1 MEDSRNIQIAENR
14 FPYGTGEE
22 HRFLHFTYTHYFQ
35 YCESLFTSFFF
46 GPQVEVQNNIL
57 KANFGLSNEEI
68 LSWENRATRYKMTP
82 QSFSFFLHV
91 AMYSASQGFNAVY
104 SGIKERSEGRK
115 QMLCLV
121 RKYEEKSKKG
131 KKAKKNK
138 KKKHQ
143 SEDSDSDVLTDV
155 STSGIMRNTDDDDDQ
170 LGVDQDVIINRSI
183 ADASGS
189 QSHVDQHIDM
199 DISTVQPISELDVM
213 PQPQLVKQPVDNL
226 TKSSNKK
233 KKSNKNIIQQVITGH
248 KPDDDGTS
256 RIRNILVY
264 DVPVSLTPE
273 EILQQ

>member
-1 MEDSRNIQIAENR
+1 MEDSKNIQMAKNR
-14 FPYGTGEE
+14 FPYGTDEE

-35 YCESLFTSFFF
+35 YYESLFTAFFS
-46 GPQVEVQNNIL
+46 GLQVEVQNNIL

-68 LSWENRATRYKMTP
+68 LSWENRAAHYKMTP

-91 AMYSASQGFNAVY
+91 AMYSASQGFNTVY

-115 QMLCLV
+115 QMLRFM
-121 RKYEEKSKKG
+121 RKHEEKPKKG

-155 STSGIMRNTDDDDDQ
+155 STSKIMRNTDDDD
-170 LGVDQDVIINRSI
+170 DVIINRSI

-189 QSHVDQHIDM
+189 QSHIDQHIDM
-199 DISTVQPISELDVM
+199 DISTVQPISELDVT
-213 PQPQLVKQPVDNL
+213 PQPHLVKQPVDNSSNL

-233 KKSNKNIIQQVITGH
+233 KKSNKNII
-248 KPDDDGTS
+248 
-256 RIRNILVY
+256 
-264 DVPVSLTPE
+264 
-273 EILQQ
+273 

>member
-115 QMLCLV
+115 QMLCL
-121 RKYEEKSKKG
+121 
-131 KKAKKNK
+131 
-138 KKKHQ
+138 
-143 SEDSDSDVLTDV
+143 
-155 STSGIMRNTDDDDDQ
+155 M
-170 LGVDQDVIINRSI
+170 
-183 ADASGS
+183 
-189 QSHVDQHIDM
+189 
-199 DISTVQPISELDVM
+199 
-213 PQPQLVKQPVDNL
+213 
-226 TKSSNKK
+226 
-233 KKSNKNIIQQVITGH
+233 
-248 KPDDDGTS
+248 
-256 RIRNILVY
+256 
-264 DVPVSLTPE
+264 
-273 EILQQ
+273 

>member
-1 MEDSRNIQIAENR
+1 
-14 FPYGTGEE
+14 
-22 HRFLHFTYTHYFQ
+22 
-35 YCESLFTSFFF
+35 
-46 GPQVEVQNNIL
+46 
-57 KANFGLSNEEI
+57 
-68 LSWENRATRYKMTP
+68 MTP

-104 SGIKERSEGRK
+104 SGIKKRSEGRK
-115 QMLCLV
+115 QMLRLV
-121 RKYEEKSKKG
+121 RKHKEKSKKG

-155 STSGIMRNTDDDDDQ
+155 STSEIIRNTDDDDDQ

-189 QSHVDQHIDM
+189 QSHVDQYIDM
-199 DISTVQPISELDVM
+199 DILTVQPISELDVM
-213 PQPQLVKQPVDNL
+213 PQPQLVKQPVDNSSNL

-248 KPDDDGTS
+248 KPNDDDTS

-273 EILQQ
+273 EILQQLTLWGKTISLQMKQQKKYQTVRLKIELTSFCLAQFKGNDGLIWTTNLGRIPVQ

>member
-1 MEDSRNIQIAENR
+1 MEDSRNIQMAENR
-14 FPYGTGEE
+14 FPYGTDKE

-35 YCESLFTSFFF
+35 YYESLFTSFFS

-68 LSWENRATRYKMTP
+68 LSWKNRATRYKMTP
-82 QSFSFFLHV
+82 Q
-91 AMYSASQGFNAVY
+91 
-104 SGIKERSEGRK
+104 KRSERRK
-115 QMLCLV
+115 QMLHFV
-121 RKYEEKSKKG
+121 RKHEEKSKKG

-155 STSGIMRNTDDDDDQ
+155 N
-170 LGVDQDVIINRSI
+170 VIINRSI
-183 ADASGS
+183 VDASGS

-199 DISTVQPISELDVM
+199 DISTVQPISELDVT
-213 PQPQLVKQPVDNL
+213 PQLQLVKQPVDNSSNL

-248 KPDDDGTS
+248 KPDDNGT
-256 RIRNILVY
+256 
-264 DVPVSLTPE
+264 
-273 EILQQ
+273 